1 MDPNT
6 SNDDSK
12 QTSLLLY
19 LLPVQM
25 IFHGAQNRPKL
36 VTVVLFIASKQMLT

>member
-1 MDPNT
+1 MDPFI

-19 LLPVQM
+19 LVPVQM
-25 IFHGAQNRPKL
+25 ISHGTQNRPKL
-36 VTVVLFIASKQMLT
+36 VTVILFIASKQMLT